1 MAYHWLKGRLPFRG
15 QEEFQAFLDTYFTVV
30 GLDPGLAFS
39 AARVKVE
46 EDKLLQRSLDPG
58 LSRRRLSAAD
68 AAIIALARRLE
79 APIITGDR
87 DLAHVARSMGIEVV
101 WQ

>member
-30 GLDPGLAFS
+30 GLDPGLS
-39 AARVKVE
+39 
-46 EDKLLQRSLDPG
+46 G
-58 LSRRRLSAAD
+58 RRLSATD

-87 DLAHVARSMGIEVV
+87 DLAHVARSVGIEVV